1 MDCTNC
7 IYYQACNSIFINFCG
22 KVVNRYKD
30 GCQNFKSNNEF
41 FIIQKQQFAYWIGK
55 TTTSTNIKTTYN
67 DKVQD
72 ETVRTIVKSVV
83 EWAQQVYQDCEGPE
97 KLQKALEKASAILNE
112 KGITISDEEL
122 NMLIESAVYGLKQ
135 GITSTETLLVE
146 GTTEETKE
154 QEAE

>member
-1 MDCTNC
+1 MNWLDILNQCLDILLPAVASVIAVILGVLAT
-7 IYYQACNSIFINFCG
+7 
-22 KVVNRYKD
+22 K
-30 GCQNFKSNNEF
+30 
-41 FIIQKQQFAYWIGK
+41 
-55 TTTSTNIKTTYN
+55 IKTTYN

-83 EWAQQVYQDCEGPE
+83 EWAQQVYQNCEGPE
-97 KLQKALEKASAILNE
+97 KLQKALDKASVILNE

-135 GITSTETLLVE
+135 GITSTETLLIE
-146 GTTEETKE
+146 GTTNETIN

>member
-1 MDCTNC
+1 MNWLDILNQCLD
-7 IYYQACNSIFINFCG
+7 ILLPAIASIIAVILG
-22 KVVNRYKD
+22 VLATK
-30 GCQNFKSNNEF
+30 
-41 FIIQKQQFAYWIGK
+41 
-55 TTTSTNIKTTYN
+55 IKTTYN

-97 KLQKALEKASAILNE
+97 KLQKALEKASIILNE

>member
-1 MDCTNC
+1 MNWLDILNQCLDILLPAVASVIAVILGVLAT
-7 IYYQACNSIFINFCG
+7 
-22 KVVNRYKD
+22 K
-30 GCQNFKSNNEF
+30 
-41 FIIQKQQFAYWIGK
+41 
-55 TTTSTNIKTTYN
+55 IKTTYN

-97 KLQKALEKASAILNE
+97 KLQKALEKASIILNE